1 MQHPPLFYTI
11 LHWYRYIDQ
20 LSQLYSFVKRQFNK
34 TLLQGTCISCLGFIL
49 FAFLFFFKCTKCFKN
64 LFKIPCGSVSGKEST
79 CQCSRHRRLGF
90 HPWVGKIP
98 WRRKWQSS
106 PVFLPE
112 KSHGLGSLAG
122 YNPWSRKES
131 DRLREWVHTHE
142 FKILF

>member
-1 MQHPPLFYTI
+1 MQHLPLFYII

-20 LSQLYSFVKRQFNK
+20 LPQLYSFVKRQFNN
-34 TLLQGTCISCLGFIL
+34 TLLQRTCILCLGFIL
-49 FAFLFFFKCTKCFKN
+49 FAFLFFFKCTECFKI
-64 LFKIPCGSVSGKEST
+64 LFKIPCGSVSDKEST
-79 CQCSRHRRLGF
+79 CQCSRHRRLEF

-122 YNPWSRKES
+122 YSPWSRKES
-131 DRLREWVHTHE
+131 DRTEQLSTYTR
-142 FKILF
+142 I